1 MLSII
6 IYIITFIA
14 FRYAYKKHKLGCK
27 VAVMEMNFNKFN
39 TLAVILLFTVLELA
53 CIIALIFD
61 IMFDTKHNIEITLF
75 ALNTIVLCYYVIMN
89 KSNICFYLRQLKKI
103 TGKKK

>member
-1 MLSII
+1 MLSFI

-14 FRYAYKKHKLGCK
+14 LRYAYKKHKLGCK

-39 TLAVILLFTVLELA
+39 TLAVILLFTILELA

-61 IMFDTKHNIEITLF
+61 LVFDTEHKIEITLF
-75 ALNTIVLCYYVIMN
+75 TLNTIVLCYYVVMN
-89 KSNICFYLRQLKKI
+89 KTNICFYLRQLKKI